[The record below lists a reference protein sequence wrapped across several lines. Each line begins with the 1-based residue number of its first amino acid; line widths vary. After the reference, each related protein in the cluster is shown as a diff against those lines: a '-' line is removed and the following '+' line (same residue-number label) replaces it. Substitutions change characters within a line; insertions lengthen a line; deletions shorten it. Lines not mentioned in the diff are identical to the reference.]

1 VKPGRGFD
9 RFVGKSV
16 RQEGVEEGVM
26 KTFDLLEDL
35 DIGEQG
41 QARAVFADHEGRA
54 LRFALSEGEEIKQFH
69 AHSPTYIVV
78 LKGQGLFRGADGEE
92 KKAGPNTMVIFDN
105 GEDHA
110 VRAIGG
116 DLVFVSVLHGAP
128 QADADHEA
136 VSTI

>member
-1 VKPGRGFD
+1 MR
-9 RFVGKSV
+9 S
-16 RQEGVEEGVM
+16 
-26 KTFDLLEDL
+26 FDLLEHL
-35 DIGEQG
+35 DVGGKGQG
-41 QARAVFADHEGRA
+41 RAVYADHQGRA
-54 LRFALSEGEEIKQFH
+54 LRFALSDGEEIKQFH

-78 LKGQGLFRGADGEE
+78 LKGQGLFRGADGGEE
-92 KKAGPNTMVIFDN
+92 EAGPNTMVIFDN